1 MCFALADIPLIT
13 QREFDFRVE
22 TKAKAIVS
30 GVKAIVEEEQ
40 DSLCAEYLERVA
52 PMKTRRSEIY
62 PDTGNKEAKLV
73 AAKEEMFARV
83 DEMAAK
89 EVPRGVVVEDMRPA
103 TWREWIGGKYEEVVE
118 PRGYGGIRGST
129 GMREGAAPDARRKR
143 MLQLAAAQGIPPA
156 VQQSSGFLQTAFNG
170 VLKLLFRKVGSKI
183 IREAIK
189 REQGL
194 QALLR
199 FNSPLKAF
207 NMGGLQS
214 YLGTKGARVA
224 RAVRIGIR
232 VVRIVMMVAY
242 VIPKGLEEF
251 DVMEL
256 AAGTA
261 ADGYDRTHD
270 AIVGIEGD
278 EDEELA
284 ALAAAGAVEE
294 ELSVDDEIVYF

>member
-1 MCFALADIPLIT
+1 MDW
-13 QREFDFRVE
+13 REVRGGRGTTGSTREKCVRGKYPELPHDR
-22 TKAKAIVS
+22 
-30 GVKAIVEEEQ
+30 
-40 DSLCAEYLERVA
+40 RVA
-52 PMKTRRSEIY
+52 
-62 PDTGNKEAKLV
+62 
-73 AAKEEMFARV
+73 
-83 DEMAAK
+83 
-89 EVPRGVVVEDMRPA
+89 VPQA
-103 TWREWIGGKYEEVVE
+103 GGC
-118 PRGYGGIRGST
+118 R
-129 GMREGAAPDARRKR
+129 ARRPPKAN
-143 MLQLAAAQGIPPA
+143 AAARRRRTGGSPA
-156 VQQSSGFLQTAFNG
+156 VQQPSGFLQTAFNG
-170 VLKLLFRKVGSKI
+170 VLKLLFKKIGSKI

-194 QALLR
+194 QALLK
-199 FNSPLKAF
+199 FNSPLKMF

-232 VVRIVMMVAY
+232 VVRIVMAVTTM
-242 VIPKGLEEF
+242 IPKSLEEF

>member
-1 MCFALADIPLIT
+1 MTVASPYHR
-13 QREFDFRVE
+13 RED
-22 TKAKAIVS
+22 
-30 GVKAIVEEEQ
+30 
-40 DSLCAEYLERVA
+40 
-52 PMKTRRSEIY
+52 
-62 PDTGNKEAKLV
+62 
-73 AAKEEMFARV
+73 
-83 DEMAAK
+83 
-89 EVPRGVVVEDMRPA
+89 
-103 TWREWIGGKYEEVVE
+103 
-118 PRGYGGIRGST
+118 
-129 GMREGAAPDARRKR
+129 AAPDARRKR
-143 MLQLAAAQGIPPA
+143 LLQLAVVAQGGSPA

-189 REQGL
+189 REGGL
-194 QALLR
+194 QALLK
-199 FNSPLKAF
+199 FNSPLKRF

-232 VVRIVMMVAY
+232 VVRVVMTVAY

>member
-1 MCFALADIPLIT
+1 MYADGRADI
-13 QREFDFRVE
+13 Q
-22 TKAKAIVS
+22 
-30 GVKAIVEEEQ
+30 
-40 DSLCAEYLERVA
+40 
-52 PMKTRRSEIY
+52 
-62 PDTGNKEAKLV
+62 
-73 AAKEEMFARV
+73 
-83 DEMAAK
+83 
-89 EVPRGVVVEDMRPA
+89 GVVVEDMRPA

>member
-1 MCFALADIPLIT
+1 MT
-13 QREFDFRVE
+13 
-22 TKAKAIVS
+22 
-30 GVKAIVEEEQ
+30 
-40 DSLCAEYLERVA
+40 VA
-52 PMKTRRSEIY
+52 SPYHR
-62 PDTGNKEAKLV
+62 
-73 AAKEEMFARV
+73 
-83 DEMAAK
+83 
-89 EVPRGVVVEDMRPA
+89 
-103 TWREWIGGKYEEVVE
+103 
-118 PRGYGGIRGST
+118 
-129 GMREGAAPDARRKR
+129 REGAAPDARRKR

-156 VQQSSGFLQTAFNG
+156 VQQPSGFLQTAFNG
-170 VLKLLFRKVGSKI
+170 VLKLLFRKVGSRI
-183 IREAIK
+183 IKEAIK
-189 REQGL
+189 REGGL
-194 QALLR
+194 QALLK

-232 VVRIVMMVAY
+232 VVRIVMAVAY